1 MDNLLAELKRLIS
14 QLPQEVQNKLGGNF
28 LDELRPI
35 YPFNKFEYIISHL
48 IAYKIISIHDYY
60 NIRASYLNRNKYL
73 YIFEITAPRRFG
85 EYWAQRH
92 LNKIVPQLQRPS
104 TLSDPDYSG
113 EYDFWYNGIK
123 IEVKASRAVKR
134 GSKESLI
141 LKALNYDSPFGFDM
155 NFQQLKPKC
164 CHVFVWIGVWKDRII
179 YWVLSNTDILNNPYY
194 SKGQHRGNAGEGQ
207 LWIKESNMKYFTP
220 YEVDRQNILSKIE
233 QKYMESRQMTS
244 L

>member
-134 GSKESLI
+134 GVK
-141 LKALNYDSPFGFDM
+141 
-155 NFQQLKPKC
+155 
-164 CHVFVWIGVWKDRII
+164 
-179 YWVLSNTDILNNPYY
+179 
-194 SKGQHRGNAGEGQ
+194 
-207 LWIKESNMKYFTP
+207 
-220 YEVDRQNILSKIE
+220 
-233 QKYMESRQMTS
+233 SRS
-244 L
+244 F